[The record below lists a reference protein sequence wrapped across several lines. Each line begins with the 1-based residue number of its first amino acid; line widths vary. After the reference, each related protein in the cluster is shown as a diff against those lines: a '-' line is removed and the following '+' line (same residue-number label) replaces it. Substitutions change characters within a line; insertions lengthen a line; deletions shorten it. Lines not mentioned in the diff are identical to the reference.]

1 MADTGTY
8 STEQSALIME
18 NTEKEVYS
26 SLIKQ
31 RPLFDIM
38 QRRQDS
44 ELGGG
49 PFYRLPSTRELSV
62 NKSGGR
68 LFTIPIRIDALG
80 VTTTLG
86 DSLEMLDPQKKNQA
100 LRAEY
105 NIKTTVTP
113 LALVD
118 EDINMAQTD
127 EAVVDYVQEQY
138 TAALEDHL
146 NTLAGS
152 SYLWSS
158 TSASGWTGINHAII
172 DDPTTSALGGWDGTS
187 HENWRNKYIT
197 TGAYRTSQEGIMELT
212 TIMAEIS
219 GAGGVIGLHITNK
232 TVFSYYSAENYG
244 QVNIERVTNDPFA
257 GYPMVAG
264 APVMID
270 PQLSSNR
277 WYCIDLR
284 AFDLKVL
291 GYKRAGNKPAWALTL
306 PKSLLDRQLAEAF
319 AIVSQG
325 NFCWRRRNTSGV
337 QIVTG

>member
-1 MADTGTY
+1 MADSGTY
-8 STEQSALIME
+8 STERSALIME
-18 NTEKEVYS
+18 ETEKEVFS
-26 SLIKQ
+26 SLVKS

-44 ELGGG
+44 QLGGG
-49 PFYRLPSTRELSV
+49 PFYRLPSTREV
-62 NKSGGR
+62 TKSKVGGR

-86 DSLEMLDPQKKNQA
+86 DDLEAMDPQKKNQD

-105 NIKTTVTP
+105 PIKTTVTP

-118 EDINMAQTD
+118 ADINMAQGD

-138 TAALEDHL
+138 TAAIEDHL
-146 NTLAGS
+146 NTLAGAD
-152 SYLWSS
+152 YLWSA

-172 DDPTTSALGGWDGTS
+172 DDPTTSALGGWDGTD

-197 TGAYRTSQEGIMELT
+197 TGAYRTSQGGVSDLT
-212 TIMAEIS
+212 NIMAQI
-219 GAGGVIGLHITNK
+219 AGCGGQVGLHITNAA
-232 TVFSYYSAENYG
+232 VFAMYSAENYG
-244 QVNIERVTNDPFA
+244 QVQLERVTSDPFA

-270 PQLSSNR
+270 PNLVSNR
-277 WYCIDLR
+277 WYPIDLR
-284 AFDLKVL
+284 AMDVKVL
-291 GYKRAGNKPAWALTL
+291 GYKRAGNKPAFALVL
-306 PKSLLDRQLAEAF
+306 PSALLDRQLAEAF
-319 AIVSQG
+319 AVVSQG
-325 NFCWRRRNTSGV
+325 NIVWRKRNTSGV